1 MKNENKIKKNYPA
14 GTLLF
19 VPLFLAAGICLL
31 AFPENALPNAILA
44 IGIFAALY
52 SIVNAALAIADKTRD
67 VKFFFRLLGSVLA
80 LFCAIFL
87 LIKRNDGAID
97 ALAAFIGLIAIID
110 GSFKLQSSALSKR
123 YKIAAWWILL
133 ALSVIVICGG
143 FYLVKFPPEN
153 KKTLAV
159 IMGLLMIAEGVQ
171 NLFATFYSPSVEV
184 RRTEEIINSRQEQ
197 PKEQSDIA
205 TEDKKSN
212 LT

>member
-1 MKNENKIKKNYPA
+1 MQMKNKTKKNYPY

-19 VPLFLAAGICLL
+19 VPLFLAAGVCLL

-52 SIVNAALAIADKTRD
+52 SVVNAALAIADKTRD
-67 VKFFFRLLGSVLA
+67 AKFFFRLLGSVLA

-97 ALAAFIGLIAIID
+97 VLAAFIGLIAIID
-110 GSFKLQSSALSKR
+110 GAFKLQSATLSKR

-133 ALSVIVICGG
+133 AFSVIVICGG
-143 FYLVKFPPEN
+143 FYLIKFPPEN

-159 IMGLLMIAEGVQ
+159 IMGLLMIFEGAQ
-171 NLFATFYSPSVEV
+171 NLLSVFYSTTIE
-184 RRTEEIINSRQEQ
+184 SRQTAEVIDSREEQ
-197 PKEQSDIA
+197 TTARQDIA

-212 LT
+212 

>member
-1 MKNENKIKKNYPA
+1 MQMKNKTQKNYPY

-19 VPLFLAAGICLL
+19 VPLFLAAGVCLL

-52 SIVNAALAIADKTRD
+52 SVVNAALAIADKTRD
-67 VKFFFRLLGSVLA
+67 AKFFFRLLGSVLA

-97 ALAAFIGLIAIID
+97 VLAAFIGLIAIID
-110 GSFKLQSSALSKR
+110 GAFKLQSATLSKR

-133 ALSVIVICGG
+133 AFSVIVICGG
-143 FYLVKFPPEN
+143 FYLIKFPPEN

-159 IMGLLMIAEGVQ
+159 IMGLLMIFEGAQ
-171 NLFATFYSPSVEV
+171 NLLSVFYSTTIE
-184 RRTEEIINSRQEQ
+184 SRQTAEVIDSREEQ
-197 PKEQSDIA
+197 TTARQDIA

-212 LT
+212 